1 MNEKLYFE
9 DVDIGDEIGPVTRTV
24 SDEEVI
30 QFVSIRDEKVTPS
43 RFTSKEF
50 ANSEGLDEAIVP
62 GAMNIALMSQ
72 VLTNWSETVCLLK
85 IDVVFRG
92 TVPPNKGLIFSGII
106 TDKDETG
113 ESTKLECDI
122 VMENSD
128 GVKLVIGTGIIAL
141 PNKP

>member
-9 DVDIGDEIGPVTRTV
+9 DVDIGDEIGPVTRSV
-24 SDEEVI
+24 SDEDVI

-92 TVPPNKGLIFSGII
+92 TVPHNKDLVFSGII

-113 ESTKLECDI
+113 ESTKLECDV

>member
-9 DVDIGDEIGPVTRTV
+9 DVDIGDEIVPVNRTV
-24 SDEEVI
+24 SAEEVI

-92 TVPPNKGLIFSGII
+92 TVPHNKDLIFSGII

>member
-1 MNEKLYFE
+1 MNEKLYYE
-9 DVDIGDEIGPVTRTV
+9 DVDIGDEIGPVTRSV
-24 SDEEVI
+24 SDEEVV
-30 QFVSIRDEKVTPS
+30 QFVLIREKKVTPS

-92 TVPPNKGLIFSGII
+92 TVPHNKDLNFS
-106 TDKDETG
+106 
-113 ESTKLECDI
+113 
-122 VMENSD
+122 
-128 GVKLVIGTGIIAL
+128 
-141 PNKP
+141 

>member
-1 MNEKLYFE
+1 MNEKLYYE
-9 DVDIGDEIGPVTRTV
+9 DVDIGDEIGPVTRSV
-24 SDEEVI
+24 SDEEVV
-30 QFVSIRDEKVTPS
+30 QFVLIREKKVTPS

-92 TVPPNKGLIFSGII
+92 TVPHNKDLNFSGII

-113 ESTKLECDI
+113 ESTKLECDV

>member
-92 TVPPNKGLIFSGII
+92 TVPHNKGLIFSGII

>member
-30 QFVSIRDEKVTPS
+30 QFVSIRDEKDTPS

-92 TVPPNKGLIFSGII
+92 TVPHNKDLVFSGII

>member
-9 DVDIGDEIGPVTRTV
+9 DVDIGDEIGPVTRSV

-50 ANSEGLDEAIVP
+50 ANSEGVDEAIVP

-92 TVPPNKGLIFSGII
+92 TVPHNKDLNFSGII

-113 ESTKLECDI
+113 ESTKLECDV

>member
-43 RFTSKEF
+43 RFTSKEY

-92 TVPPNKGLIFSGII
+92 TVPHNKDLVFSGII

>member
-1 MNEKLYFE
+1 MNKKLYFE

-92 TVPPNKGLIFSGII
+92 TVPHNKDLVFSGII

>member
-9 DVDIGDEIGPVTRTV
+9 DVDIGDEIGPIVRSV
-24 SDEEVI
+24 SDDDVI
-30 QFVSIRDEKVTPS
+30 QFVSIREKTVAPS

-92 TVPPNKGLIFSGII
+92 TVPHNKDLNFSGII

-113 ESTKLECDI
+113 ESTKLECDV

>member
-9 DVDIGDEIGPVTRTV
+9 DVDIGDEIGPVTRSV
-24 SDEEVI
+24 SDEDVI

-92 TVPPNKGLIFSGII
+92 TVPHNKDLNFSGII

-113 ESTKLECDI
+113 ESTKLECDV

-141 PNKP
+141 PNKL

>member
-92 TVPPNKGLIFSGII
+92 TVPHNKDLNFSGII

-113 ESTKLECDI
+113 ESTKLECDV

>member
-24 SDEEVI
+24 SDEEVF

-43 RFTSKEF
+43 RVTSKEF

-92 TVPPNKGLIFSGII
+92 TVPHNKDLVFSGII